1 MSTFTLSAVEDV
13 GPYHGQCGYCD
24 RSEDSSSSHGMW
36 AHHLSVDVY
45 QVSTSATCNVSLSH
59 E

>member
-1 MSTFTLSAVEDV
+1 MTTFTLSAVEDV

-24 RSEDSSSSHGMW
+24 RSGDTSSSHGMW

-45 QVSTSATCNVSLSH
+45 QVSH
-59 E
+59 P